1 MEEVFILL
9 NDAEKGSRE
18 GGIGFVSAIMNLW
31 QMYALIINDHF
42 SAYLNFDELEKK
54 YKDYKFLGDFI
65 SEFNIWDYFLEF
77 YDFWVENNGLPY
89 GWIYAQEIKKDYD
102 SVFGVSS

>member
-1 MEEVFILL
+1 MMQK
-9 NDAEKGSRE
+9 KGSGE
-18 GGIGFVSAIMNLW
+18 GGIGYISAIMNLW

-42 SAYLNFDELEKK
+42 ETYLNFDELEKK
-54 YKDYKFLGDFI
+54 YKDYYHWPTFI
-65 SEFNIWDYFLEF
+65 SAFNRWESFLEY